1 MGEAPDITRL
11 LGSPGGAAKVL
22 PMVYD
27 QLRRLAQ
34 ARMAGERKD
43 HTLSA
48 TALVHE
54 VYVRLVGDKE
64 IEWASRGQFFHAAA
78 EAMRRIL
85 IEHARKHG
93 AAKRGGDW
101 KRSARSVADLAADD
115 PQGIVSLEDAFVR
128 FEQVDPRAAEV
139 VRLRF
144 YAGLSVEETA
154 AVLGVSPRSVNRD
167 WEYARAWLLEAV
179 EGEGG

>member
-1 MGEAPDITRL
+1 MLKDPAAAGQL
-11 LGSPGGAAKVL
+11 LPL
-22 PMVYD
+22 VYD
-27 QLRRLAQ
+27 QLRELAR
-34 ARMAGERKD
+34 ARMASERKD
-43 HTLSA
+43 HTLQA

-54 VYVRLVGDKE
+54 VYVRLVGDQE
-64 IEWASRGQFFHAAA
+64 VEWASRGQFFHAAA

-101 KRSARSVADLAADD
+101 VRSARSVEELVAAD
-115 PQGIVSLEDAFVR
+115 PSGIVSLEEAFTR
-128 FEQVDPRAAEV
+128 FEGVDPRAAQV

-154 AVLGVSPRSVNRD
+154 AALGVSARSVNRD

-179 EGEGG
+179 RQEGKGNG